1 MNYKGFEVE
10 VTVQNY
16 QNGGKA
22 ILLVDKFDHT
32 PVAVATSFIGELDTD
47 EVAVKDYSENEGMY
61 EWLLEHDIVR
71 ETNKIVKGFPIAK
84 LNKL

>member
-1 MNYKGFEVE
+1 MNYKGYEVE
-10 VTVQNY
+10 VTIQSY

-32 PVAVATSFIGELDTD
+32 PVAVATSFIGKLQDN
-47 EVAVKDYSENEGMY
+47 EVAIKDYSENEGMY
-61 EWLLEHDIVR
+61 EWLLEHDIVQK
-71 ETNKIVKGFPIAK
+71 TNKVLNGFPIAK